1 MEVAEPIRPEQY
13 EERRLFAET
22 MKTMGK
28 SEFVEIARILRKHNV
43 PISEN
48 RSGVYFDMAKVPETV
63 FRELL
68 QFRVFVRTTNAELEK
83 RDAELKEIPVLST

>member
-1 MEVAEPIRPEQY
+1 MFV
-13 EERRLFAET
+13 ET

-28 SEFVEIARILRKHNV
+28 SEFVEIARILRKHAV

-48 RSGVYFDMAKVPETV
+48 RSGVYFDMAKVSEPV

-68 QFRVFVRTTNAELEK
+68 QFRVFVSTTNVELEK
-83 RDAELKEIPVLST
+83 RRAELKEMPVLTM

>member
-1 MEVAEPIRPEQY
+1 MAADATITPEQY
-13 EERRLFAET
+13 EERRLFVEL

-43 PISEN
+43 AISEN
-48 RSGVYFDMAKVPETV
+48 RSGVYFDMAKVSEAV

-68 QFRVFVRTTNAELEK
+68 QFRVFVKKTNVELEK
-83 RDAELKEIPVLST
+83 RDAELKDIPALTT

>member
-1 MEVAEPIRPEQY
+1 MASDTHISPEQY
-13 EERRLFAET
+13 EERRLFVEL

-48 RSGVYFDMAKVPETV
+48 RSGVYFDMAKVPEAV

-68 QFRVFVRTTNAELEK
+68 QFRMFVKKTNVELEK
-83 RDAELKEIPVLST
+83 RDAELKEIPALST

>member
-1 MEVAEPIRPEQY
+1 MEAAGPITPEQY
-13 EERRLFAET
+13 EERRLFVET

-68 QFRVFVRTTNAELEK
+68 QFRVFVHTTNAELEK
-83 RDAELKEIPVLST
+83 RDAELKEMPVLST

>member
-1 MEVAEPIRPEQY
+1 MAADTPIRPEQY
-13 EERRLFAET
+13 EERRLFVEL

-43 PISEN
+43 AISEN

-63 FRELL
+63 FQELL
-68 QFRVFVRTTNAELEK
+68 QFRVFVKKTNVELEK
-83 RDAELKEIPVLST
+83 RDAELKEIPTLST